1 MYASPY
7 GLTVRAVDEPDWHSA
22 GTDDQRDI
30 QRDISGP
37 GGFWALVGPEGRNRW
52 SWSVIDSSDGETV
65 DYGRASTQ
73 AIAKQAVLD
82 WEREN
87 GLTPEAA
94 SPRSNAMAHGERCS
108 CVPSE
113 CPANASPGPSAPED
127 TLRAALD
134 TVNDNRV
141 ELARAHE
148 SGAGDDS
155 SEADAY
161 LGALENLETVVLD
174 QLGTTRMAFQLAAE
188 AEEAAR
194 TSAPPVPGVTRNNGY
209 TVYSVMGVRT
219 NITRRLSENAW
230 TVAAVSEAGEH
241 VTWSAWA
248 TEDGRLAYGN
258 GRYHSGDEA
267 AANALIDL
275 ANRSNVFASLDE
287 LASRPEALATLEA
300 SRDAVESELH
310 DTHTTGR
317 AAIRRALLEAAA
329 AGHASLTWTSGRVR
343 RVYIIRYNRRTF
355 TFSWRREI

>member
-1 MYASPY
+1 MFASPY
-7 GLTVRAVDEPDWHSA
+7 GLTVRAVDDPEPA
-22 GTDDQRDI
+22 
-30 QRDISGP
+30 
-37 GGFWALVGPEGRNRW
+37 
-52 SWSVIDSSDGETV
+52 
-65 DYGRASTQ
+65 
-73 AIAKQAVLD
+73 
-82 WEREN
+82 
-87 GLTPEAA
+87 
-94 SPRSNAMAHGERCS
+94 
-108 CVPSE
+108 
-113 CPANASPGPSAPED
+113 PAED
-127 TLRAALD
+127 KLRAALD
-134 TVNDNRV
+134 TVNDNRA

-161 LGALENLETVVLD
+161 LGALENLETAVLD
-174 QLGTTRMAFQLAAE
+174 QLGTARMAFQLAAE

-355 TFSWRREI
+355 TFSWRREV